1 MDTQIT
7 PDAAMPIDGQLSLPL
22 DGAVSRR
29 RSRPWVWRGA
39 ALLAIAGSIAYTR
52 ESLLPLLFLFV
63 IVVPFEKM
71 FPRHDQRVRR
81 EAFGTDIAHAL
92 MTPFTGVLT
101 VAVAVPIAIASLIWI
116 PALLVNPLVAMIPAA
131 AMPFVGILLFDFTI
145 YWAHRWSHEV
155 SFLWRFHAIHHS
167 TKTLDWV
174 SGFRNHPLEAAIL
187 APPFVFLVVA
197 GFSAEFAGLL
207 AVIQIVTGLF
217 LHANVRW
224 RWKPLH
230 RIVITPEF
238 HHWHHSNDPGAHN
251 SNYSVFLPLWDI
263 IFGTYFMP
271 ADRRPET
278 YGVDEYIPDGVMA
291 QLVHPMRGMRNPLSV
306 LRHPLRS
313 IRDGFRFSIEIVR
326 QVWRTS
332 RRPTHRVAN

>member
-1 MDTQIT
+1 M
-7 PDAAMPIDGQLSLPL
+7 
-22 DGAVSRR
+22 
-29 RSRPWVWRGA
+29 
-39 ALLAIAGSIAYTR
+39 
-52 ESLLPLLFLFV
+52 
-63 IVVPFEKM
+63 
-71 FPRHDQRVRR
+71 
-81 EAFGTDIAHAL
+81 
-92 MTPFTGVLT
+92 LT
-101 VAVAVPIAIASLIWI
+101 IAVAVPIAIASLIWI
-116 PALLVNPLVAMIPAA
+116 PALLVNPLVGMIPAV

-155 SFLWRFHAIHHS
+155 TFLWRFHAIHHS

-197 GFSAEFAGLL
+197 GFSAEFAGAL
-207 AVIQIVTGLF
+207 AVIQIITGLF

-224 RWKPLH
+224 RWRPLH

-238 HHWHHSNDPGAHN
+238 HHWHHSNDDGAHN

-263 IFGTYFMP
+263 AFGTYFMP
-271 ADRRPET
+271 AGRRPET

-291 QLVHPMRGMRNPLSV
+291 QLAHPMRGMRNPLSV

-313 IRDGFRFSIEIVR
+313 TRDGYRFSREILH

-332 RRPTHRVAN
+332 RRPTHSAAT